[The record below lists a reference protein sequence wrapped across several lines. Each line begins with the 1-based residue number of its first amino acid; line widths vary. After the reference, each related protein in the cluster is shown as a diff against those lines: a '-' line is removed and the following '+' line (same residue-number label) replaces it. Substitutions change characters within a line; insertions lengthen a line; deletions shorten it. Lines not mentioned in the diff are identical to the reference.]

1 MSKSIGVRPFLKW
14 AGGKYRIVN
23 DIKKFLP
30 TGNRLIEP
38 FVGSGAVFL
47 NTNYDSYLLADI
59 NGDLINVY
67 YALKEYGRE
76 FIEFTRSFFTPEN
89 NTKEKY
95 LELRDIFNDV
105 DDIFLKP
112 ALFIYLNRH
121 CYNGLI
127 RYNQKGQF
135 NTPFGKYKNVYF
147 PEKEM
152 LMFYNKLKASNVELK
167 VVSYE
172 ELLKESVKGDVIY
185 CDPPYIP
192 LSKTANFTQYHQSKF
207 TMSDQL
213 NLIQILKDLAS
224 KGIPSVLS
232 NHYSDLIVEYI
243 DKYEIVEVRRSISC
257 KERECVKE
265 IIAFFGSNT
274 TSEKRLINDD

>member
-1 MSKSIGVRPFLKW
+1 MGNNIGVHPFLKW
-14 AGGKYRIVN
+14 AGGKYRVIN

-30 TGNRLIEP
+30 AGNRLIEP

-47 NTNYDSYLLADI
+47 NTNYNSYLLADI
-59 NGDLINVY
+59 NEDLINVY
-67 YALKEYGRE
+67 RMLKEHGKE
-76 FIEFTRSFFTPEN
+76 FVEITKGFFVPQN

-95 LELRDIFNDV
+95 LELRDVFNDI
-105 DDIFLKP
+105 DDAFLKS
-112 ALFIYLNRH
+112 ALFVYLNRH
-121 CYNGLI
+121 GYNGLI

-135 NTPFGKYKNVYF
+135 NTPFGKYEKVYF

-152 LMFYNKLKASNVELK
+152 LLFYNKLKMVDVELK
-167 VVSYE
+167 VTSYE
-172 ELLKESVKGDVIY
+172 ETLKEAVKGDVIY

-207 TMSDQL
+207 TIPDQL

-232 NHYSDLIVEYI
+232 NHYSDLIIEHI
-243 DKYEIVEVRRSISC
+243 DRYEIIEVRRSISC
-257 KERECVKE
+257 KEREKARE
-265 IIAFFGSNT
+265 IVAFFGSV
-274 TSEKRLINDD
+274 

>member
-1 MSKSIGVRPFLKW
+1 MSKSIGAHPFLKW
-14 AGGKYRIVN
+14 AGGKYRVVN

-30 TGNRLIEP
+30 AGDRLIEP

-67 YALKEYGRE
+67 HALREHGKE
-76 FIEFTRSFFTPEN
+76 FIEFAKSFFTPKN

-95 LELRDIFNDV
+95 LELRDVFNSI
-105 DDIFLKP
+105 DDMFLKP

-135 NTPFGKYKNVYF
+135 NTPFGKYKKVYF
-147 PEKEM
+147 PEEEM
-152 LMFYNKLKASNVELK
+152 LMFYNKLKTADVELK
-167 VVSYE
+167 VASYE
-172 ELLKESVKGDVIY
+172 ETLREAAKGDVVY
-185 CDPPYIP
+185 CDPPYVP

-213 NLIQILKDLAS
+213 KLIQILKDLAN
-224 KGIPSVLS
+224 KGIPSILS
-232 NHYSDLIVEYI
+232 NHYSDLII
-243 DKYEIVEVRRSISC
+243 DHIDRYEVVEVRRNISC
-257 KERECVKE
+257 KERENVKE
-265 IIAFFGSNT
+265 IIAFFGSDV
-274 TSEKRLINDD
+274 INERRQLDGS